1 MSGAGLTL
9 PAAGGG
15 ISDETVAFAAELT
28 DRSGK
33 APVIEAALAQPHR
46 AAPPA
51 AGPRRAHRA
60 CLPGPG

>member
-9 PAAGGG
+9 PPAGGS
-15 ISDETVAFAAELT
+15 ISDQRLAFAAELV

-33 APVIEAALAQPHR
+33 APVIEAALAPPYR

-51 AGPRRAHRA
+51 AGARGAHRA
-60 CLPGPG
+60 ALPGPG